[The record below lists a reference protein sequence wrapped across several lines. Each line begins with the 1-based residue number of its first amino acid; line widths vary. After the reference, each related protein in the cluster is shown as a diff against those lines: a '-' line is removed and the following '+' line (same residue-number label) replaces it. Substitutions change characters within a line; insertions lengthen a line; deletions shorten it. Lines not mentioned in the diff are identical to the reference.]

1 METFN
6 TNANVQITLDGDSS
20 RVISF
25 NPRDV
30 MLRNRIT
37 QFILDLQ
44 AKRTEI
50 TERAQAIEAVTETD
64 EDGIPV
70 NIKDALAFNTETS
83 DYFIS
88 QLDDIFGDGAA
99 EKLFGPRAFDIE
111 LMLGFMTFVMDKI
124 NAVSKDKLE
133 TKLGR
138 PLKQTKKA
146 K

>member
-1 METFN
+1 METFDTKSN
-6 TNANVQITLDGDSS
+6 IQIVLDGDSS

-37 QFILDLQ
+37 QFMLNLQ

-50 TERAQAIEAVTETD
+50 AERAQAIEAVTEKD
-64 EDGIPV
+64 EDGIPI
-70 NIKDALAFNTETS
+70 NIKDALSFNTETS
-83 DYFIS
+83 EYFIS
-88 QLDDIFGDGAA
+88 QLDDIFGDGTS

-111 LMLGFMTFVMDKI
+111 LMLSFMTFIMDKI
-124 NAVSKDKLE
+124 NIVSKDKLE